1 MMKKPYTNGH
11 DKDNVVSIWDYKFKQ
26 RLKSKKT
33 LTVIG
38 TWIGIIL
45 LILLFKS
52 CAPMEVLPGL
62 CYTDKTGTYLCE
74 QPAPTV
80 NNPEGQRAT
89 SEELVCYEEQENGV
103 FIDICRGL
111 EFFLLNN

>member
-1 MMKKPYTNGH
+1 MMMKKPYTNGH

-52 CAPMEVLPGL
+52 CAPTEVLPGL
-62 CYTDKTGTYLCE
+62 CYTDKTCLLY
-74 QPAPTV
+74 
-80 NNPEGQRAT
+80 T
-89 SEELVCYEEQENGV
+89 SPSPR
-103 FIDICRGL
+103 DS
-111 EFFLLNN
+111 